1 MNQAKTSKIWAISG
15 LRDMSFD
22 DFVSVLN
29 QLLTKP
35 DIGEKIAFL
44 DVNEIYRVVDL
55 EGEHAR
61 TLLFQKINA
70 TRR

>member
-1 MNQAKTSKIWAISG
+1 MNQAKTSKIWTISG
-15 LRDMSFD
+15 LRDMSYD
-22 DFVSVLN
+22 DFVSVLD
-29 QLLTKP
+29 QLLAKP

-61 TLLFQKINA
+61 TLLYQRIN

>member
-1 MNQAKTSKIWAISG
+1 MNQATTSKIWAISG
-15 LRDMSFD
+15 LRDMNFD
-22 DFVSVLN
+22 DFVSVLD
-29 QLLTKP
+29 QLLAKP

-55 EGEHAR
+55 EGDHAR
-61 TLLFQKINA
+61 TLLYQRIN

>member
-1 MNQAKTSKIWAISG
+1 MNQATTSKIWTISG
-15 LRDMSFD
+15 LRGMSYD

-55 EGEHAR
+55 EGDHAR

-70 TRR
+70 RR

>member
-22 DFVSVLN
+22 DFVSVLD
-29 QLLTKP
+29 QLLSKP
-35 DIGEKIAFL
+35 DCGDKIAFG
-44 DVNEIYRVVDL
+44 DINEIYRVVDL

-61 TLLFQKINA
+61 ILLFQKINA
-70 TRR
+70 RR